1 MLADDSGPISPGL
14 LLGSPAASL
23 HRRGSLP
30 LDGGRPALCGG
41 VWRSVHAACRRSWST
56 SLDSRLTVRRR
67 QARSDPG
74 WRAAFERVRTIIVG
88 VLGPSALAVE
98 HVGSTA
104 VPGLC
109 AKPIIDVEL
118 IVADSA
124 AEDDYL
130 AALEAVGFTLAIR
143 EHRLLEGTDPRSNVH
158 VFSRG
163 AVEPRRACAFRDW
176 LQSHPEDRAVYG
188 EHKVA
193 LAERCFA
200 DVTSYNMPRLD

>member
-1 MLADDSGPISPGL
+1 MTTHPLWRPFQLID
-14 LLGSPAASL
+14 PAE
-23 HRRGSLP
+23 
-30 LDGGRPALCGG
+30 
-41 VWRSVHAACRRSWST
+41 V
-56 SLDSRLTVRRR
+56 DSRLLMPRRAGEITVV
-67 QARSDPG
+67 SPDPG
-74 WRAAFERVRTIIVG
+74 WPAAFERVRTIIVG
-88 VLGPSALAVE
+88 ALGPSALGVE

-104 VPGLC
+104 VPGLW

-143 EHRLLEGTDPRSNVH
+143 EPEWEEHRLLEGTDPRSNVH
-158 VFSRG
+158 VFSRD

-176 LQSHPEDRAVYG
+176 LQSHPEDRAAYG

-193 LAERCFA
+193 LAERRFA
-200 DVTSYNMPRLD
+200 DVTSYNNAKAGLIYEIYERIFAADSQHHHDPQPRPH